1 MPQACITAIHHG
13 TDNYTVSKTRHR
25 RCGGYRPNVIH
36 CFAANLTAFPAVKEF
51 EDRLIT

>member
-1 MPQACITAIHHG
+1 MAQITTLRKRG
-13 TDNYTVSKTRHR
+13 TV
-25 RCGGYRPNVIH
+25 GVAGRPNVMH